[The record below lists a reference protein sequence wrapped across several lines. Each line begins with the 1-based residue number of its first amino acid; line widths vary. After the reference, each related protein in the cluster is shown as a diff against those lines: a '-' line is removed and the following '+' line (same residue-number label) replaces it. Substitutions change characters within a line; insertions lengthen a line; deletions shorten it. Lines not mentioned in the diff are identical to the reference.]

1 MNKGHSSSARGS
13 AVILSLAV
21 SLAGAQ
27 PAADGQPSGD
37 APAPAAA
44 ASSGK
49 LEVCA
54 DPNNLP
60 FSNRAGEGFENRLAE
75 IWASELGLEV
85 EYTWFPHRR
94 GFERHTLTARDTET
108 GDYLCDVIVGVPQGY
123 DLAMTTAPYY
133 RSTYALVYVADSG
146 LDIDTADDLFDLRP
160 ATLDALRIGVF
171 TPGPAADWLALHGM
185 HRQMVPF
192 PALQGDPDSYPGQ
205 IIERELLSG
214 RLDAAILWGPIA
226 GYFAARAAPRE
237 VVVVPLRSDGNV
249 RFEFAVSAGVRFGDR
264 ASRALLEEVMTK
276 TSDRT
281 TALLEAYHVPVVAVP
296 PTGPSE
302 APSEAPSER
311 RSEEP
316 SEAPSEEPPGTP
328 SE

>member
-1 MNKGHSSSARGS
+1 MLVRAEALGEVDGRGA
-13 AVILSLAV
+13 AVRLVIVLGLVEDVRAYPLTV
-21 SLAGAQ
+21 DRRFEN
-27 PAADGQPSGD
+27 PAARMIAD
-37 APAPAAA
+37 
-44 ASSGK
+44 
-49 LEVCA
+49 LE
-54 DPNNLP
+54 
-60 FSNRAGEGFENRLAE
+60 AGE
-75 IWASELGLEV
+75 I
-85 EYTWFPHRR
+85 
-94 GFERHTLTARDTET
+94 
-108 GDYLCDVIVGVPQGY
+108 
-123 DLAMTTAPYY
+123 
-133 RSTYALVYVADSG
+133 
-146 LDIDTADDLFDLRP
+146 
-160 ATLDALRIGVF
+160 
-171 TPGPAADWLALHGM
+171 
-185 HRQMVPF
+185 
-192 PALQGDPDSYPGQ
+192 
-205 IIERELLSG
+205 
-214 RLDAAILWGPIA
+214 DAAILWGPIA